1 MFEAFINFGYVLN
14 CVMYLTWGNY
24 LKEPFIYEEIN
35 ASTLAPRDYLGFS
48 GVWKAQMKALFD
60 VCVMTLM
67 PHPMPTSQV
76 IKLYSGV
83 TRCVLPWSNII

>member
-1 MFEAFINFGYVLN
+1 
-14 CVMYLTWGNY
+14 MYLTWRNY

-35 ASTLAPRDYLGFS
+35 ASTLARRTYLGFS

-60 VCVMTLM
+60 VRVIDTDA
-67 PHPMPTSQV
+67 HPMPTSQV

-83 TRCVLPWSNII
+83 TRCVAPWSNIQ